1 MYNFI
6 DITESQTGINLP
18 SEAISINGEYVEEL
32 LPGYRTLYT
41 EGREMLESEVT
52 EIQIGSQ
59 NGSRYQ
65 YKRDASR

>member
-1 MYNFI
+1 MYDFI
-6 DITESQTGINLP
+6 DITESQTGNDLP
-18 SEAISINGEYVEEL
+18 SEAINVNGEYIEEH

-59 NGSRYQ
+59 NGTRYQ
-65 YKRDASR
+65 